1 MYCSNCG
8 LKVDTEDVFCS
19 GCGAKLKA
27 KQETEEHESKRPAF
41 AGSTSLKKLNSL
53 AVQKKSALYLLPKDT
68 WILVFICFFGCLF
81 IVSSIF
87 VFVPDQYL
95 YGNSSNVHD
104 KVQMEKNIQTC
115 EQIAAE
121 YYKSHTYSEGDI
133 YDCDDMAQDIWNML
147 KAKGVNARIA
157 VGDFDEKSTSG
168 IEKGKTI
175 HESQESGNLG
185 KIETYNYTC
194 QDTGLLNSNI
204 IDNLTHAWVLAEV
217 SPGYWLAVECTG
229 GYIVYSEEDGN
240 YYHGLTFS
248 NPKNYRNFLELYS
261 NWKRL
266 MKDYENERAYYN
278 KLIGKY
284 NGASNSE
291 QTTMKINLEAEEER
305 LREKE
310 NDVLKTD
317 SEIQALLRYG

>member
-19 GCGAKLKA
+19 GCGAKLKT
-27 KQETEEHESKRPAF
+27 KLETEEYGSQMSAF
-41 AGSTSLKKLNSL
+41 TESTSSKKVNSL
-53 AVQKKSALYLLPKDT
+53 DLQKKSVRYFFPKDT

-87 VFVPDQYL
+87 VLIPDQYF
-95 YGNSSNVHD
+95 YGNSSDVQN
-104 KVQMEKNIQTC
+104 KVQMERNIQTC

-121 YYKSHTYSEGDI
+121 YYKSHTYSEDDI

-157 VGDFDEKSTSG
+157 AGDFEKKSTSG
-168 IEKGKTI
+168 IEGGKPV
-175 HESQESGNLG
+175 HKSQESGNPG

-194 QDTGLLNSNI
+194 QDTGLLNSDI

-229 GYIVYSEEDGN
+229 GYIVYNEEDGN

-248 NPKNYRNFLELYS
+248 NPKNYRSFLELYS
-261 NWKRL
+261 NWKRQI
-266 MKDYENERAYYN
+266 KDYENERAYYN
-278 KLIGKY
+278 KLIDKY
-284 NGASNSE
+284 NSASNSE
-291 QTTMKINLEAEEER
+291 QTAIKINLEVQEER
-305 LREKE
+305 LQEKQ
-310 NDVLKTD
+310 NNVLKTD